1 MQPFERSLALVGI
14 GYWGKNLA
22 RNFHALGVLHTICDT
37 NIELLQ
43 ANKEKYPDVA
53 LTTDLDSL
61 LTNDAISSLAIAAP
75 AIQHYELA
83 RKALLA
89 GKDVFVEKPICLT
102 VREAEELVAL
112 AAKNACILMVGHIL
126 HYHPCVQK
134 LQEMVGRGELGKV
147 QYIVSN
153 RLALGSIR
161 TEENALWNF
170 APHDV
175 SVILSLCG
183 ERMPEEVRCVG
194 SDCVSK
200 GVADVSL
207 TTLRFDGDLRAHIY
221 VSWLNPFKEQR
232 LVVVGSGGLAVFD
245 DTKPWKDKLLVYRN
259 HVHWTQGS
267 KPIINP
273 DEMQH
278 VEVVEKEPLR
288 EECLHFLQCCRDR
301 TEPITDGQE
310 GLRVMRIL
318 EAAQQSMDDDGAS
331 KFPIRREHAPS
342 FEETFIHPSAV
353 VDAGAQV
360 GPGTKVWHFSHIM
373 KGASVGPCCNLGQ
386 NVVISPGVSLG
397 RNVKVQNNVSLYT
410 GVSCEDDVFIGPSA
424 VFTNILNPRSAV
436 SRKDEFLPTILR
448 QGATVGANATIVCG
462 VELGAYCLVGAG
474 TVVTKDVKSYAL
486 VYGNPARQEGWVSR
500 HGERLELPAS
510 LPEGH
515 DREAECPVTG
525 ERYRLEGSDLELVCA
540 AVIP

>member
-1 MQPFERSLALVGI
+1 MQQPGVSVVEGGFLRSNMSKKEAHPHASLTSRLTGDHSKIYQREFRTYNEEHLLVEILTDDGCEAAKEDYTGVTCQKFTCITPRLDGRAVGFPQTIVEGYIDLSTGQRMPLKRIEHIYDER
-14 GYWGKNLA
+14 
-22 RNFHALGVLHTICDT
+22 
-37 NIELLQ
+37 ELL
-43 ANKEKYPDVA
+43 V
-53 LTTDLDSL
+53 
-61 LTNDAISSLAIAAP
+61 
-75 AIQHYELA
+75 
-83 RKALLA
+83 
-89 GKDVFVEKPICLT
+89 
-102 VREAEELVAL
+102 
-112 AAKNACILMVGHIL
+112 
-126 HYHPCVQK
+126 
-134 LQEMVGRGELGKV
+134 
-147 QYIVSN
+147 
-153 RLALGSIR
+153 
-161 TEENALWNF
+161 
-170 APHDV
+170 
-175 SVILSLCG
+175 
-183 ERMPEEVRCVG
+183 
-194 SDCVSK
+194 
-200 GVADVSL
+200 
-207 TTLRFDGDLRAHIY
+207 
-221 VSWLNPFKEQR
+221 EQR
-232 LVVVGSGGLAVFD
+232 IF
-245 DTKPWKDKLLVYRN
+245 
-259 HVHWTQGS
+259 
-267 KPIINP
+267 
-273 DEMQH
+273 
-278 VEVVEKEPLR
+278 
-288 EECLHFLQCCRDR
+288 
-301 TEPITDGQE
+301 
-310 GLRVMRIL
+310 